1 MITAP
6 IDTGPGRIVPGATD
20 AGPPAT
26 GPAKA
31 PELKPA
37 VIGTEPVQ
45 ANGPADRIDLS
56 REATAKSA
64 ELQNTAQA
72 QKAQKEDSGK
82 PAPAT
87 LFTDRVR
94 EQVRAFEE
102 RASSVQFAIDKE
114 SGQVLIRIVNKSSGE
129 MIRQIPPEE
138 ILDLQAR
145 LKDLRGLL
153 LHEVT

>member
-20 AGPPAT
+20 TGPPAA
-26 GPAKA
+26 GPTKI
-31 PELKPA
+31 PESKPA

-64 ELQNTAQA
+64 ELQTTAQA
-72 QKAQKEDSGK
+72 QKEDSSK

-94 EQVRAFEE
+94 EQVRAFEQ

-129 MIRQIPPEE
+129 TIRQIPPEE
-138 ILDLQAR
+138 ILNLQAR

>member
-6 IDTGPGRIVPGATD
+6 IDTGPGRIVPVATD
-20 AGPPAT
+20 ASPPAT
-26 GPAKA
+26 GPTKV

-37 VIGTEPVQ
+37 VITTQPVQ

-56 REATAKSA
+56 REATARSA
-64 ELQNTAQA
+64 ELQTAQA
-72 QKAQKEDSGK
+72 QKEDSAK

-102 RASSVQFAIDKE
+102 RASSVQFAIDNE

-138 ILDLQAR
+138 ILNLQAR

>member
-26 GPAKA
+26 GQAKV

-64 ELQNTAQA
+64 ELQAAAQ
-72 QKAQKEDSGK
+72 AQKEDSAK

-94 EQVRAFEE
+94 EQVRAFEQ
-102 RASSVQFAIDKE
+102 RASSVQFAIDNE

>member
-37 VIGTEPVQ
+37 VIATQPVQ
-45 ANGPADRIDLS
+45 ESGPADRIDLS

-64 ELQNTAQA
+64 ELQTAA
-72 QKAQKEDSGK
+72 QSPKEDSGK

-94 EQVRAFEE
+94 EQVRAFEQ
-102 RASSVQFAIDKE
+102 RASSVQFAIDDE
-114 SGQVLIRIVNKSSGE
+114 SGRLLIRIVNKSSGE
-129 MIRQIPPEE
+129 TIRQIPPEE
-138 ILDLQAR
+138 ILNLQAR

>member
-20 AGPPAT
+20 TGPPAA

-64 ELQNTAQA
+64 ELQTAQSP
-72 QKAQKEDSGK
+72 KEDSGK

-94 EQVRAFEE
+94 EQVRAFEQ

>member
-1 MITAP
+1 M
-6 IDTGPGRIVPGATD
+6 RVP
-20 AGPPAT
+20 
-26 GPAKA
+26 
-31 PELKPA
+31 ESKPA

-64 ELQNTAQA
+64 ELQTAQTP
-72 QKAQKEDSGK
+72 KEDNGK

-102 RASSVQFAIDKE
+102 RASSVQFAIDNE